1 MNTETEMGREGE
13 RGRERE
19 MEGDRERQGQTDRAP
34 KLHRVPLLPRLC
46 WAVPLPGTPRAPPHP
61 PGPMPLRPHRAL
73 CLGPSAAALSLPA
86 QHPPLWLSLCP
97 GWGRGLAS
105 VPGSLAASSPAVS
118 TVSGPGWDSCTH
130 HPGPKPSHPRGA
142 GWLAL
147 PLLLSPPCTR
157 TLLPGAQSGLGSL
170 GPWSGGPY
178 LLGSSCSRAQPDP
191 FWL

>member
-1 MNTETEMGREGE
+1 MGREGE

-19 MEGDRERQGQTDRAP
+19 IEGDRERQGQTDRAP
-34 KLHRVPLLPRLC
+34 KPHRVPLLPRLC

-97 GWGRGLAS
+97 GRGRGLAS

-118 TVSGPGWDSCTH
+118 TSLGRAGTAALTTPALNPPILGGRGGWPCPSSSALPAHGPCCLALRVDWAAWAPGPGDHTFWAAPAHEHS
-130 HPGPKPSHPRGA
+130 
-142 GWLAL
+142 
-147 PLLLSPPCTR
+147 R
-157 TLLPGAQSGLGSL
+157 TLSGCEAL
-170 GPWSGGPY
+170 
-178 LLGSSCSRAQPDP
+178 RE
-191 FWL
+191 